1 MKDDKTADAAPEKT
15 ARPQWDKDNDKQRKP
30 NEGAPPVGEQEEVNE
45 PHKGNE

>member
-1 MKDDKTADAAPEKT
+1 MNDDKNPEATHEK
-15 ARPQWDKDNDKQRKP
+15 AVQQQRDKETDKQRKP